1 MSSGPKIFKN
11 KCDYRTI
18 SGEFCGKK
26 CIETRC
32 SSHKG
37 CESYTIQCIYR
48 DANNVQCG
56 RYTRSK
62 SRKCSHHVKTP
73 APQQVSQAKP
83 NEEVKTEEEEELKPS
98 AVGGATPVVEKK
110 VEPVKRSMQLAREAK
125 QRKAN
130 ERLQEITKQ
139 VKEVKIEQSESE
151 EEDEE

>member
-18 SGEFCGKK
+18 SGDFCGKK

-48 DANNVQCG
+48 DANNAQCG

-62 SRKCSHHVKTP
+62 SKKCSHHVKTP

-83 NEEVKTEEEEELKPS
+83 NEEVKIEEEVKPE
-98 AVGGATPVVEKK
+98 VVSEKK

>member
-48 DANNVQCG
+48 DANNIQCG

-62 SRKCSHHVKTP
+62 SKKCSHHVKSP

-83 NEEVKTEEEEELKPS
+83 NEEVKTEEEVKPE
-98 AVGGATPVVEKK
+98 VVIEKK

-130 ERLQEITKQ
+130 ERLQEITKK
-139 VKEVKIEQSESE
+139 VKEVKIEESESE

>member
-18 SGEFCGKK
+18 SGDFCGKK

-48 DANNVQCG
+48 DANNIQCG

-62 SRKCSHHVKTP
+62 SKKCSHHVKSP

-83 NEEVKTEEEEELKPS
+83 NEEVKTEEEVKPE
-98 AVGGATPVVEKK
+98 VVIEKK

-130 ERLQEITKQ
+130 ERLQEITKK
-139 VKEVKIEQSESE
+139 VKEVKIEESESE

>member
-48 DANNVQCG
+48 DANNIQCG

-62 SRKCSHHVKTP
+62 SKKCSHHVKSP

-83 NEEVKTEEEEELKPS
+83 NEEVKTEEEVKPE
-98 AVGGATPVVEKK
+98 AVIEKK

-130 ERLQEITKQ
+130 ERLQEITKK
-139 VKEVKIEQSESE
+139 VKEVKIEESESE

>member
-18 SGEFCGKK
+18 SGELCGKK

-37 CESYTIQCIYR
+37 CESYTIRCIYH
-48 DANNVQCG
+48 DANNIQCG

-62 SRKCSHHVKTP
+62 SKKCSHHVKTP

-83 NEEVKTEEEEELKPS
+83 NEEVKTEEEVKPE
-98 AVGGATPVVEKK
+98 VVIEKK

-139 VKEVKIEQSESE
+139 VKEVKIEQM
-151 EEDEE
+151 

>member
-1 MSSGPKIFKN
+1 M
-11 KCDYRTI
+11 
-18 SGEFCGKK
+18 
-26 CIETRC
+26 
-32 SSHKG
+32 
-37 CESYTIQCIYR
+37 
-48 DANNVQCG
+48 
-56 RYTRSK
+56 
-62 SRKCSHHVKTP
+62 KTP

>member
-37 CESYTIQCIYR
+37 CESYTIRCIYH
-48 DANNVQCG
+48 DANNIQCG

-62 SRKCSHHVKTP
+62 SKKCSHHVKTP

-83 NEEVKTEEEEELKPS
+83 NEEVKTEEEVKPE
-98 AVGGATPVVEKK
+98 VVAEKK